1 MADPCRILSSERPSA
16 DPRPIELRG
25 SRPSRARPRRLRP
38 APRLEG
44 GLTYRP
50 GLGRAKL
57 ARTES
62 ASHEISTRIMLATA
76 IVLCCQFRHR
86 SFYRYPHI
94 PTK

>member
-16 DPRPIELRG
+16 DPHPIELRG
-25 SRPSRARPRRLRP
+25 SRPSRARRLRP
-38 APRLEG
+38 APRPEG

-57 ARTES
+57 PRTES
-62 ASHEISTRIMLATA
+62 ASHEIGKNTRIMLATA

-86 SFYRYPHI
+86 SILSIPSYPY
-94 PTK
+94 